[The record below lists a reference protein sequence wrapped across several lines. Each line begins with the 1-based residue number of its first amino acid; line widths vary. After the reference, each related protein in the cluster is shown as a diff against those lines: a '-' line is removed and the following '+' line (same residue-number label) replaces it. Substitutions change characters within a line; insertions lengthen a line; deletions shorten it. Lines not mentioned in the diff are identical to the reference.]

1 MIGEIMGHAR
11 PHPAAISKPKTN
23 AGTSIMPT
31 CAPARSPS
39 GSASRLVQA
48 AAHCVTEAAENGG
61 PMVFALIGMMQA
73 INRVGIKP
81 TDDGL

>member
-23 AGTSIMPT
+23 AVMPT

-61 PMVFALIGMMQA
+61 PMVLARIGMMQA
-73 INRVGIKP
+73 TNRHGNKA
-81 TDDGL
+81 DG